1 MELVHSDPLPPGAKN
16 CRRGLILILAVAYGL
31 RVWLA
36 GGGGQLYWPDEK
48 RYVLAEYA
56 ANDLWQGH
64 WRAAASR
71 LLGEGQHTLFPDFG
85 LVPALAERF
94 TGLHLPLVASYFG
107 LFSVLA
113 IFLIWAIARRA
124 GAGEEEALWA
134 AYLAAC
140 ANCLFYYSRH
150 FFPYDI
156 SLCEI
161 LGALWL
167 GLGPWSWR
175 NSLRVGG
182 AAGLGFLTY
191 AGYWWLAGCVLLL
204 HALLGAGGPRRIPA
218 RAVLSGAALV
228 SFILLVLGLSRALGH
243 NLIGDDAQ
251 GAAVVFGDLSAPGV
265 ILAYLWQAEKGL
277 LALLLAGLGFALFS
291 AWRDRRLGRLA
302 WYGGGIVLVLGG
314 LILLSDPVLI
324 PVFGRRIREVM
335 PFLCLGA
342 AMGIVRFLDGRQR
355 GRRAWAAGLAL
366 AAAAMAAWN
375 FSGPLRQVFPDQFQQ
390 LAAATAARQPGSE
403 AYRLV
408 VIHGALLN
416 ERWDGIVPPYPVIL
430 RRSHP
435 LQFRPYQYE
444 GYNTAQRAEID
455 HHDIS
460 MRLLALPA
468 QPEPAAARWLG
479 YPGPTR
485 LRLRFPAGPAGGF
498 ESLAAT
504 GRTGRGDIL
513 YVHYLDA
520 GHLEFGLD
528 HWGLRSTR
536 SAPVAVDYARPHELV
551 LIAGFLLPPAEPAG
565 QSRDHLLFQQRDR
578 LQVLLDG
585 RPVFSLHES
594 FYPVPARTISFGVN
608 FIGGSLAGPEFTG
621 EILEFGPVPDT
632 TLTALGFLP

>member
-1 MELVHSDPLPPGAKN
+1 VKSAALPPGAKN
-16 CRRGLILILAVAYGL
+16 CRRGLILVLAVAYAL

-36 GGGGQLYWPDEK
+36 CEGGQLYWPDEK

-71 LLGEGQHTLFPDFG
+71 LVGEGQHTLFPDFG

-94 TGLHLPLVASYFG
+94 TGLHLPLVACYFG

-161 LGALWL
+161 LLAVWF

-175 NSLRVGG
+175 NSLRVGA

-191 AGYWWLAGCVLLL
+191 AGYWWLGGCALLL
-204 HALLGAGGPRRIPA
+204 HAFLGAGGPKRIIA
-218 RAVLSGAALV
+218 RSAFSGVALV
-228 SFILLVLGLSRALGH
+228 GVVLLVLGLSRALGH
-243 NLIGDDAQ
+243 NLVSDDAQ

-277 LALLLAGLGFALFS
+277 LVLLLAGLGFALFS
-291 AWRDRRLGRLA
+291 AWRERRLGQLA
-302 WYGGGIVLVLGG
+302 WYGSGIVLVLGG

-342 AMGIVRFLDGRQR
+342 ATGIVRFLDGRLR
-355 GRRAWAAGLAL
+355 GRRAWAVGVAL
-366 AAAAMAAWN
+366 AAAASAAWN
-375 FSGPLRQVFPDQFQQ
+375 FSGPLRQVFPDQFER
-390 LAAATAARQPGSE
+390 LAAAAAARQSGSL
-403 AYRLV
+403 AYRV
-408 VIHGALLN
+408 VLIRGTLLN
-416 ERWDGIVPPYPVIL
+416 ERWDEVVLPYPAIL
-430 RRSHP
+430 RRPHP

-444 GYNTAQRAEID
+444 GYNAAQRAEID
-455 HHDIS
+455 DHDIS
-460 MRLLALPA
+460 MRLLALRA
-468 QPEPAAARWLG
+468 QPEPAEGRWLG
-479 YPGPTR
+479 YPGPMR
-485 LRLRFPAGPAGGF
+485 LRVRFPAAAAGGF
-498 ESLAAT
+498 ESLVAT
-504 GRTGRGDIL
+504 GQTGRGDIL

-528 HWGLRSTR
+528 HWGVRGTT
-536 SAPVAVDYARPHELV
+536 SAPVAVDYSHPHELV
-551 LIAGFLLPPAEPAG
+551 LLAGFLLPPAEPADHP
-565 QSRDHLLFQQRDR
+565 RDRLLFQQRDR
-578 LQVLLDG
+578 LLLLLDG
-585 RPVFSLHES
+585 RPVFSLTES
-594 FYPVPARTISFGVN
+594 FYPIPAQTISFGVN
-608 FIGGSLAGPEFTG
+608 FIGGSLVGPEFTG
-621 EILEFGPVPDT
+621 EILEFGPVPDS
-632 TLTALGFLP
+632 TLAALGFLP